1 MSDSSDYKFDDLGI
15 TVKDAA
21 GTLAKLLLSKVTFA
35 KVELGAQNQIFA
47 TPPKLDG
54 AYNFTVG
61 KWGIGVD
68 ASATYQASAFRG
80 ASDTD
85 PDGVVTVPPGS
96 AWLKQE
102 LALAASVDGTDGDIP
117 FGLAKASVGVDA
129 GANVRLLDYRLYPV
143 ATPVGSALDTAILG
157 ARFAFRDADIDLL
170 DAGSRLALIAG
181 GKLALAA
188 SVTFADTLG
197 ASLPLLDTVLQ
208 LAGASAFGALT
219 IKTGASLALNA
230 SLSDDFRIVFSRATS
245 GGNIGVAI
253 HKATGGN
260 VKLTTDLGVHI
271 GFADPTKLA
280 NLLDVYVQQRLGVL
294 YTEYQKLEQQAC
306 TPTAGTL
313 AALPA
318 DLQGIAKTVAQKLGL
333 GTIEQ
338 DITDLKTRICGLDKK
353 LQNAIQTAVQT
364 QVTAQFTLSW
374 SRVTSD
380 DTVLA
385 FEVDPTALAPHLA
398 ELLFGDL
405 APVLRLLEP
414 PGDPSFHLTNYL
426 DTRKVTTDLS
436 FGFTLNLGK
445 WSFAS
450 TTSFQ
455 MNEIKETNAAGQ
467 RLSLDG
473 RNSYT
478 GGLFGES
485 QTYFLDLSAAMAAF
499 LPHPTV
505 GAFTAA
511 LHLSWVWEEP
521 PTTRLAQEW
530 ADLAA
535 VWGLQD
541 GLAASV
547 PVKGNGNATAAVD
560 LVLSD
565 AGVRALATAATDP
578 NAWNDAWTWAM
589 AAALPGIPGT
599 NWRGTVQDRQRIYGD
614 AARWTLAQLSKSATF
629 EAVAA
634 VGRAHYDTTELRTR
648 LMPIDLGDTTDP
660 FNAAYVLYG
669 LAELWQTLSPTQNI
683 WLYGQEINQ
692 GFAGIA
698 KPGAKIDAFK
708 GALSNLHD
716 AVNKDTFCMRIVGAA
731 IVQLLRSGQAHGGLF
746 TATARFQWKNSV
758 VVASVAG

>member
-35 KVELGAQNQIFA
+35 KVELGAQDQVFA

-68 ASATYQASAFRG
+68 ASATYQASAFR
-80 ASDTD
+80 ASSDTD
-85 PDGVVTVPPGS
+85 PDGIVTVPAGS

-102 LALAASVDGTDGDIP
+102 LALAASVSGSDQNIP
-117 FGLAKASVGVDA
+117 FGLATASVDGKA
-129 GANVRLLDYRLYPV
+129 AANVRLLDYRLYPL
-143 ATPVGSALDTAILG
+143 ATPVGSALETAILG
-157 ARFAFRDADIDLL
+157 ARFAFRDADIDQL
-170 DAGSRLALIAG
+170 DAGSRLALVAG

-188 SVTFADTLG
+188 SVTFADTLS

-245 GGNIGVAI
+245 GNIGVAI
-253 HKATGGN
+253 HKATGGD

-271 GFADPTKLA
+271 GFADPTELA

-318 DLQGIAKTVAQKLGL
+318 DLQGIAKTVAQRLGL
-333 GTIEQ
+333 GTLEQ
-338 DITDLKTRICGLDKK
+338 DITNLKTRICGLDKK
-353 LQNAIQTAVQT
+353 LQSAIQTAVQT

-385 FEVDPTALAPHLA
+385 FEVDPTALEPLLA
-398 ELLFGDL
+398 GLLFGDL

-414 PGDPSFHLTNYL
+414 PGDPSFHLLNYL

-445 WSFAS
+445 WSFAG

-455 MNEIKETNAAGQ
+455 MNEITETSAAGQ

-478 GGLFGES
+478 GNLFGES

-499 LPHPTV
+499 KPHPTV
-505 GAFTAA
+505 GDFTAA

-521 PTTRLAQEW
+521 PTAGLAQKW

-541 GLAASV
+541 GMAGSV
-547 PVKGNGNATAAVD
+547 PVKGKGNATAAVD

-565 AGVRALATAATDP
+565 AGVRALAAAAADP

-599 NWRGTVQDRQRIYGD
+599 NWRGTVQDRQHIYGD
-614 AARWTLAQLSKSATF
+614 AARWTLAQLSQNATF
-629 EAVAA
+629 EVVAA
-634 VGRAHYDTTELRTR
+634 VGRAHYDTTELQIR
-648 LMPIDLGDTTDP
+648 LMPIDLGNTTDP

-669 LAELWQTLSPTQNI
+669 LAELWQPLSPTQNI

-698 KPGAKIDAFK
+698 QPGATIDAFK

-716 AVNKDTFCMRIVGAA
+716 AVHKDPFCMRIVGAA
-731 IVQLLRSGQAHGGLF
+731 IVQLLRAGQVHGGLF